1 MLSALIL
8 LALFETACSSVRYEC
23 PPLASY
29 SQSFQAKAAS
39 ELEALPSGSNVG
51 TLVTDYGKMR
61 NACRAMAKA
70 KSS

>member
-1 MLSALIL
+1 MLTALIL

-29 SQSFQAKAAS
+29 SQSFQSGAAE
-39 ELEALPSGSNVG
+39 ELEALPPGSRVG

-61 NACRAMAKA
+61 KACRAMEAA
-70 KSS
+70 KS